1 MVFLFSFLDLDG
13 TYHSNPQNFLQN
25 KGLTVE
31 LQCRNARLLLLSLN
45 FLYLHTISAESQVYL
60 FLTILYDFSFL
71 KLIVK
76 LWMVNRLV

>member
-1 MVFLFSFLDLDG
+1 MQKCTFAVAE
-13 TYHSNPQNFLQN
+13 P
-25 KGLTVE
+25 
-31 LQCRNARLLLLSLN
+31 N

-60 FLTILYDFSFL
+60 FLTVLYDCSFL